1 MSTITLDQVTPQAG
15 IRGGRITVR
24 CQGLNIDALDT
35 CSVVFGTTPARPAC
49 VAPTLVIGTI
59 PPVTDTDVV
68 QLAQGDATS
77 NTLPF
82 HVGTVLAENLHPMSN
97 PAVDRHG
104 MIFTTISGTKGQQVP
119 ASLYRVTPAGNAEPF
134 VSGILNPTGLAFAPD
149 GALYVS
155 SRHTGKVLRVNESG
169 TVSTVAE
176 NLGIVT
182 GLAFNSQ
189 GQLYVAD
196 RRGTIH
202 HISETGETRTFVS
215 DLEPSITAYHLA
227 FDNDDRL
234 YVSYPTLSGS
244 DTVMCIDPD
253 GTRHTVI
260 DNLGRAQGL
269 AFDTAGNLYIVAH
282 VAGEGGVIKRTP
294 DGTVEHLVTGAN
306 LVGLAFGLDGEMFLT
321 DNSAL
326 YKLDLG
332 IHGRLL
338 A

>member
-1 MSTITLDQVTPQAG
+1 MSTITLDQVTPPAG
-15 IRGGRITVR
+15 IRGGHITAR
-24 CQGLNIDALDT
+24 CQGLHLDALDT
-35 CSVVFGTTPARPAC
+35 CSVLFGTTPSRPAC
-49 VAPTLVIGTI
+49 IAPTLVIGTI
-59 PPVTDTDVV
+59 PPDAETGTV
-68 QLAQGDATS
+68 QLAQGDVSS

-82 HVGTVLAENLHPMSN
+82 HVGTVLAENLHPVAS

-119 ASLYRVTPAGNAEPF
+119 TSLYRITPTGDPEPF

-169 TVSTVAE
+169 TVSPVAE

-189 GQLYVAD
+189 GQLYAGD
-196 RRGTIH
+196 RRGTIYH
-202 HISETGETRTFVS
+202 LSETGEARPFVS
-215 DLEPSITAYHLA
+215 DLEPSVTAYHLA
-227 FDNDDRL
+227 FDDDDRL

-244 DTVMCIDPD
+244 DAVICIAPD

-260 DNLGRAQGL
+260 DDLGRAQGL

-282 VAGEGGVIKRTP
+282 IAGAGGVIKRTP
-294 DGTVEHLVTGAN
+294 DGTVEHLVTAPN
-306 LVGLAFGLDGEMFLT
+306 LIGVAFGLDGEMFLT

-326 YKLDLG
+326 YRLDLG